1 MAGLMA
7 HYADA
12 DQPVEIYSVNVFG
25 IKCNSRGDLHLA
37 STKIHNTMILKRAM
51 EKWIAIR
58 NQYYILHWIYWLT
71 PLASLIVFMHKPG
84 FCLQRSIWRQTMI
97 FVD

>member
-25 IKCNSRGDLHLA
+25 IQCNSRGDLHLA

-51 EKWIAIR
+51 EK
-58 NQYYILHWIYWLT
+58 
-71 PLASLIVFMHKPG
+71 
-84 FCLQRSIWRQTMI
+84 
-97 FVD
+97 